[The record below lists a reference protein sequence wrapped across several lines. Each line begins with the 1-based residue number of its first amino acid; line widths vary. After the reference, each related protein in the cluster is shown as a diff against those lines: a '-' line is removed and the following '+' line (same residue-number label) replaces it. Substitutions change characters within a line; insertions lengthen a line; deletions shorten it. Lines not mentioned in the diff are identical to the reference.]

1 MNDVVVAYESFS
13 KVGRTQRSVPIPC
26 VSPEP
31 GGRRAIA
38 AAGSLPAVSG
48 TAAALQIAGNG
59 GARAGEGFAHI
70 RLDIER
76 AWLAIMRFDPREALS
91 IAERIEQQANRLSVT
106 VTKALHGEIAA
117 LRAVALV
124 FQDDEVSALPAA
136 LSALELGASA
146 PSAQVALT
154 VCRSVY
160 WRRGDLERFYAVA
173 RVKLDARPGPMQA
186 LSALFD
192 LALDAAVAFDQM
204 RFNAARLLAAD
215 ALETGRRLLGTHVPA
230 DAFPASIVAQVL
242 YEQGQVDEAEAL
254 LAARMAGI
262 GERCTFEGALRAHVL
277 LARIAAN
284 RGQAGR
290 ALVILSEAEALGVR
304 RGWPRL
310 RAASLAYQV
319 EIEAGNGR
327 VDQAEQCLERLAALA
342 GEKRAGSGPASTPGS
357 NAVLEIARFHTIARA
372 HVALA
377 RSPGSVDVASLRQ
390 AHFDTVRRGGLYAA
404 VPVALLLV
412 EALLVTEQRAEAVEV
427 LVNLLKLAPSVGLHQ
442 TLVDCSVRV
451 AELIEA
457 IVQRRIASA
466 HDAGELL
473 PYAGLLLVHRQRRAR
488 RAIEPFAARRPN
500 AAAALSE
507 RERLIVD
514 LMGQGLSNKQIAVEL
529 CIAPE
534 TVKSHAKHLYTK
546 LSVRNR
552 TEAVTLATRLGL
564 IQIPRNFPA

>member
-1 MNDVVVAYESFS
+1 MNDVVACENFA
-13 KVGRTQRSVPIPC
+13 KTGRTPRGVAIPC

-31 GGRRAIA
+31 GARRAIA
-38 AAGSLPAVSG
+38 PGALPFGSN
-48 TAAALQIAGNG
+48 TAAALQIARTNG
-59 GARAGEGFAHI
+59 APVGASFANI

-76 AWLAIMRFDPREALS
+76 AWLAVMRFDSRGALA
-91 IAERIEQQANRLSVT
+91 IAGLIEQQANRLSVT
-106 VTKALHGEIAA
+106 VTKALHGEVAA

-124 FQDDEVSALPAA
+124 LQDDEVAALPAA
-136 LSALELGASA
+136 LSALALGASA
-146 PSAQVALT
+146 PTAQVALT

-160 WRRGDLERFYAVA
+160 WRRGDLESFYAVE
-173 RVKLDARPGPMQA
+173 RVKLDGRPGPMQA
-186 LSALFD
+186 LAALFD

-215 ALETGRRLLGTHVPA
+215 ALETGRRLLGTRVPA
-230 DAFPASIVAQVL
+230 DAFPASIIAQVL

-254 LAARMAGI
+254 IAARMAGI

-290 ALVILSEAEALGVR
+290 ALVILSEAEALGVQ
-304 RGWPRL
+304 RGWPRM
-310 RAASLAYQV
+310 RAASLANQV

-327 VDQAEQCLERLAALA
+327 VEQAAQCLERLAELA
-342 GEKRAGSGPASTPGS
+342 REQRAASSNDS
-357 NAVLEIARFHTIARA
+357 NAAFEIVRFHTVARA
-372 HVALA
+372 HIALA

-390 AHFDTVRRGGLYAA
+390 THFDTVRRGGLYAA

-412 EALLVTEQRAEAVEV
+412 EALLVTGQRGEAVEV

-457 IVQRRIASA
+457 ILQRRIASVG
-466 HDAGELL
+466 DARELL
-473 PYAGLLLVHRQRRAR
+473 PYAGLLLVHRQRGAR
-488 RAIEPFAARRPN
+488 EAMEPFAARRPN
-500 AAAALSE
+500 AAARLSE

-514 LMGQGLSNKQIAVEL
+514 LMGRGLSNKQIAIEL

-564 IQIPRNFPA
+564 IQMPRGFPA